1 MLWEY
6 SQLSALASVSAAHE
20 HQLSANRMNDRFQ
33 ELTVFVRAAET
44 GSFSAAARSLGLS
57 QPSVSRIV
65 SELEA
70 RLETRLMLR
79 TTRRIVPTE
88 AGRVFLNRAKEVMR
102 MLEMAEETAKTKDSL
117 SGVLRVALP
126 GIVATRSVIP
136 SLPGFL
142 ASHPALKIELLTA
155 DTLHDL
161 VGERVDLAIRF
172 GTLED
177 SGFGARKIGVEPRMI
192 LASPEYLAREG
203 TPLTVNDL
211 TSHQIVAGPGGSD
224 KPFWTLNRGG
234 EAFSI
239 KIDPLVRVASAESLL
254 GCAIAGLGLTIG
266 STWAAG
272 DALRSGQ
279 LVPVMS
285 NYQVASVD
293 VHAVFPV
300 GPEPSRKTRL
310 FTEHLCTL
318 FKEL

>member
-1 MLWEY
+1 
-6 SQLSALASVSAAHE
+6 
-20 HQLSANRMNDRFQ
+20 MNDRFQ

-44 GSFSAAARSLGLS
+44 GSFSAAGRSLGLS

-88 AGRVFLNRAKEVMR
+88 AGRAFLIRAKEVLR
-102 MLEMAEETAKTKDSL
+102 VLEEAEETAKTTDSL
-117 SGVLRVALP
+117 SGLLRVALP

-136 SLPGFL
+136 SLPGLL
-142 ASHPALKIELLTA
+142 ASHPGLKIEMLTA

-161 VGERVDLAIRF
+161 VGEGVDLAIRF
-172 GTLED
+172 GPLED
-177 SGFGARKIGVEPRMI
+177 SAFGVKKIGVEPRMI

-203 TPLTVNDL
+203 TPLTVDDL
-211 TSHQIVAGPGGSD
+211 ASHHIVAGPGGSD
-224 KPFWTLNRGG
+224 KPFWRLSQDGQV
-234 EAFSI
+234 FSI
-239 KIDPLVRVASAESLL
+239 KVDPLVRVASAESLL

-272 DALRSGQ
+272 EALRSGQ
-279 LVPVMS
+279 LVPVMT

-293 VHAVFPV
+293 VHAVFPG

-310 FTEHLCTL
+310 FTEHLRAIFQAL
-318 FKEL
+318 